1 MSDHTQNF
9 NQNLDPTE
17 VNKFNE
23 LASRWWDENSEFK
36 PLHQIN
42 PLRVNYINE
51 RTSLAGK
58 LVLDVGCGGGLL
70 TEGMAA
76 LEAQV
81 TGIDLAPDS
90 LEVARLHL
98 LESGYSIDYQLI
110 EAAQLKLSHSGH
122 FDVVTCLEVLEHVP
136 DPAELIRDCAAM
148 LKPGGHL
155 VLSTLNR
162 NIKSF
167 MGAIVGAEYLL
178 GLVPKGTHDFER
190 FIKPSEMNRWAQ
202 SAGVQL
208 QDITGITYKP
218 LSKTFVLAPDIDI
231 NYLAHFR
238 LPE

>member
-1 MSDHTQNF
+1 MNDDTQNV

-76 LEAQV
+76 FEAQV

-136 DPAELIRDCAAM
+136 DPAELIRDCVAM

-190 FIKPSEMNRWAQ
+190 FIKPSEMNRWAL
-202 SAGVQL
+202 SAGAQL

-218 LSKTFVLAPDIDI
+218 LSKTFALAADIDI

-238 LPE
+238 LPD

>member
-1 MSDHTQNF
+1 MSDHTQNL

-76 LEAQV
+76 FEAQV

-155 VLSTLNR
+155 MLSTLNR

-218 LSKTFVLAPDIDI
+218 LSKTFALAPDIDI

>member
-23 LASRWWDENSEFK
+23 LASRWWDKNSEFK

-42 PLRVNYINE
+42 PLRVKYINE

-58 LVLDVGCGGGLL
+58 IVLDVGCGGGLL

-76 LEAQV
+76 FEAQV

-155 VLSTLNR
+155 MLSTLNR

-190 FIKPSEMNRWAQ
+190 FIKPSEMNRWGPVCW
-202 SAGVQL
+202 STTAGHHRHYL
-208 QDITGITYKP
+208 QATQQNLRACSGY
-218 LSKTFVLAPDIDI
+218 
-231 NYLAHFR
+231 
-238 LPE
+238 